1 MILIKIKMNTLDD
14 LLPLDDNILNCRF
27 SKSRSFSRDFYE
39 YDMDRVFTSS
49 INPSTKKSTSETI
62 SRYVSW
68 DIIKSIK
75 MATKRELIE
84 MLHNKYEN
92 DINFHKAVYIL
103 KVKEYPTEYDTRDYL
118 YYHIIKSIY
127 H

>member
-1 MILIKIKMNTLDD
+1 MNTLND
-14 LLPLDDNILNCRF
+14 LLPLDDYKLNNRF
-27 SKSRSFSRDFYE
+27 SKSRAFSRDFSE
-39 YDMDRVFTSS
+39 YDLDRVFTSS
-49 INPSTKKSTSETI
+49 IDPSIKKSTSETI

-68 DIIKSIK
+68 DTIKSIK

-118 YYHIIKSIY
+118 YYHIIKKIY

>member
-1 MILIKIKMNTLDD
+1 
-14 LLPLDDNILNCRF
+14 
-27 SKSRSFSRDFYE
+27 
-39 YDMDRVFTSS
+39 MDRVFTSS

-92 DINFHKAVYIL
+92 DINFQSG
-103 KVKEYPTEYDTRDYL
+103 L
-118 YYHIIKSIY
+118 YTKSEGVSYRI
-127 H
+127 

>member
-1 MILIKIKMNTLDD
+1 MNTLDD
-14 LLPLDDNILNCRF
+14 LLPLDNYKLNNRF
-27 SKSRSFSRDFYE
+27 SKSRAFSRDFSE

-49 INPSTKKSTSETI
+49 IDPSNKKSTSETI

-75 MATKRELIE
+75 MATNRELIK

-118 YYHIIKSIY
+118 YYHIIKNIY
-127 H
+127 N